1 MDCFLC
7 RTYSPHSCTFFS
19 MVECF
24 LIFTHTYSSN
34 LELVSWPR
42 IFDWNDSLLHQ
53 ASKIGLFHSF
63 ERENYFHV
71 VLSNQLGVST
81 LFFNAPWILRGIF
94 VISLCFQFYFFV
106 LSLNLLNQ
114 DFGLTAL
121 LELAVD
127 GKTTFVCCQT
137 AIFGIFQRLS

>member
-7 RTYSPHSCTFFS
+7 RTYSPHSRTFFS

-81 LFFNAPWILRGIF
+81 LFFNAPWILREIF
-94 VISLCFQFYFFV
+94 VISVFSVLFFCPQFEFV
-106 LSLNLLNQ
+106 KPRFWTNSS
-114 DFGLTAL
+114 FRISCWW
-121 LELAVD
+121 
-127 GKTTFVCCQT
+127 KTTFVCCQT
-137 AIFGIFQRLS
+137 AVFGIFQRLG